1 MSQPDLWKKMKRD
14 NFSQNDLVDIAE
26 VLKVKHEATLLRKM
40 EVAQIDQEEKQLEF
54 LEDIKK

>member
-1 MSQPDLWKKMKRD
+1 MKRD